1 MVNVKVG
8 GGDGGGRGE
17 PDGQQHD
24 VEAGRG
30 DPPQHPIGFQL
41 SANSRGGFDLLAEGN
56 T

>member
-17 PDGQQHD
+17 PNGQQHD

-41 SANSRGGFDLLAEGN
+41 SANSRGGL
-56 T
+56 